1 MFGVANFI
9 KNSKKPEIIPLIVIV
24 GGALTGAGYI
34 GLRQARAPDVAW
46 DHKNNPHPWQD
57 IKEGE
62 QVKLY
67 ALNQKYDGRW
77 ERTKW

>member
-1 MFGVANFI
+1 MDRI
-9 KNSKKPEIIPLIVIV
+9 LIVI
-24 GGALTGAGYI
+24 I
-34 GLRQARAPDVAW
+34 NNR
-46 DHKNNPHPWQD
+46 DHKNNPHPWHD

-62 QVKLY
+62 QVKLF

>member
-1 MFGVANFI
+1 MFGVSHFL

-24 GGALTGAGYI
+24 SGALGGAAYI
-34 GLRQARAPDVAW
+34 GARQAKAPDVSW
-46 DHKNNPHPWQD
+46 DHKGNPYPWQD

-62 QVKLY
+62 QVKLL

>member
-1 MFGVANFI
+1 MYGVAHFL
-9 KNSKKPEIIPLIVIV
+9 KNSKKPEIIPIVVIL
-24 GGALTGAGYI
+24 GGALSGAVYMSV
-34 GLRQARAPDVAW
+34 RQARAPDVAW
-46 DHKNNPHPWQD
+46 DHKNNPYPWQD

-62 QVKLY
+62 QVKLF